1 MADNEKCT
9 RIVFT
14 TIDGQSATEFDTQD
28 TAELLQLF
36 HWFLDEN
43 GMELTSVDDIEYVTM

>member
-1 MADNEKCT
+1 MADNEKRT

-14 TIDGQSATEFDTQD
+14 TLDGQSATEFDTQD

-36 HWFLDEN
+36 HWFLDES
-43 GMELTSVDDIEYVTM
+43 GMELTSVDDINYVTT